1 MVLQE
6 RGKWLNLTNL
16 LGGEED
22 ILDISSVFY
31 GNF

>member
-22 ILDISSVFY
+22 ILDISTVS
-31 GNF
+31 